1 MNISDIP
8 IYEQCK
14 QLEVENAELKAENE
28 KLYEEKNC
36 LHKIIDRL
44 LDNAGY
50 SKDVAS
56 AEDFEDV
63 YENMQYNRQKLS
75 EYKQTLQEIKA
86 IAEISLDKYHN
97 GLMLA
102 KPIIDL
108 INKAEE
114 E

>member
-14 QLEVENAELKAENE
+14 QLEVEIAELKAENETLKKVKDFACINLKNYIADNDKLKAENE

-50 SKDVAS
+50 SKDIAS

-63 YENMQYNRQKLS
+63 YENMQYNREKL
-75 EYKQTLQEIKA
+75 KHFK
-86 IAEISLDKYHN
+86 KF
-97 GLMLA
+97 
-102 KPIIDL
+102 
-108 INKAEE
+108 
-114 E
+114 